1 MPIDYSQRPTL
12 RLVGGGRES
21 NGPALTP
28 FGPQKVGMIPM
39 RTTQEVA
46 LSELLNSLEKRI
58 EDLQSKFSTVLDTFI
73 QDTAHLVE
81 RGSFTLD
88 TTTTDVLE

>member
-28 FGPQKVGMIPM
+28 FGPLRAGLIPM
-39 RTTQEVA
+39 PTTQEVA

-58 EDLQSKFSTVLDTFI
+58 DDLQSKFSTVLDTFLK
-73 QDTAHLVE
+73 DTEHLVE

>member
-1 MPIDYSQRPTL
+1 MPTDYSQRPTL

-28 FGPQKVGMIPM
+28 FGPLRAGLIPTP
-39 RTTQEVA
+39 TTQEVA

-58 EDLQSKFSTVLDTFI
+58 DDLQSKFSTVLDTFI

>member
-1 MPIDYSQRPTL
+1 MP
-12 RLVGGGRES
+12 
-21 NGPALTP
+21 
-28 FGPQKVGMIPM
+28 
-39 RTTQEVA
+39 TTQEVA
-46 LSELLNSLEKRI
+46 LTELLNSLEKRI

-73 QDTAHLVE
+73 QDTEHLVE

>member
-1 MPIDYSQRPTL
+1 MPTDYSQRPTL

-28 FGPQKVGMIPM
+28 FGPLRAGLIPM
-39 RTTQEVA
+39 PTTQEVA
-46 LSELLNSLEKRI
+46 LTELLNSLEKRI
-58 EDLQSKFSTVLDTFI
+58 DDLQSKFSTVLDTFI
-73 QDTAHLVE
+73 QDTEHLVE

>member
-1 MPIDYSQRPTL
+1 MPTDYSQRPTL

-21 NGPALTP
+21 NGPASTP
-28 FGPQKVGMIPM
+28 FGPLRAGLIPM
-39 RTTQEVA
+39 PTTQEVA
-46 LSELLNSLEKRI
+46 LTELLNSLEKRI
-58 EDLQSKFSTVLDTFI
+58 DDLQSKFSTVLDTFI
-73 QDTAHLVE
+73 RDTEHLVE

>member
-1 MPIDYSQRPTL
+1 MPTDYSQRPTL

-21 NGPALTP
+21 SGNVWTP

-58 EDLQSKFSTVLDTFI
+58 DDLQSKFSTVLDTFI

>member
-1 MPIDYSQRPTL
+1 
-12 RLVGGGRES
+12 
-21 NGPALTP
+21 
-28 FGPQKVGMIPM
+28 MIPM

-58 EDLQSKFSTVLDTFI
+58 DDLQSKFSTVLDTFLK
-73 QDTAHLVE
+73 DTEHLVE